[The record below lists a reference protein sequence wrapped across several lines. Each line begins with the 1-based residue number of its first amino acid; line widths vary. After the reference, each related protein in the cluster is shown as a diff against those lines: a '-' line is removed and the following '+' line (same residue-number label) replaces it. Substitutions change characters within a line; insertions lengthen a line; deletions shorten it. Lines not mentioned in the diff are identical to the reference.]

1 MSYFWKGIDMKKQ
14 FKVIDNEDDFNKL
27 LDDLG
32 TRSVRHL
39 YEKSQYE
46 MYLDGI
52 LENIKAMGDNI
63 IMKTCIDKII
73 NNPACELKTF
83 YYNHNYISKQ
93 DLILKHFITLV
104 YRNNDIEKVYG
115 IDEDDPKYYY
125 NFRRGIIDIYYDKMF
140 KDEENL
146 LSNASDYDKKIID
159 KLYSELKYGDESVTK
174 IALFIR
180 NIIFLSNICK

>member
-52 LENIKAMGDNI
+52 LENIKVMGNNI
-63 IMKTCIDKII
+63 IVKKCIEMILS
-73 NNPACELKTF
+73 NGECELK
-83 YYNHNYISKQ
+83 
-93 DLILKHFITLV
+93 
-104 YRNNDIEKVYG
+104 
-115 IDEDDPKYYY
+115 P
-125 NFRRGIIDIYYDKMF
+125 
-140 KDEENL
+140 
-146 LSNASDYDKKIID
+146 
-159 KLYSELKYGDESVTK
+159 
-174 IALFIR
+174 
-180 NIIFLSNICK
+180 